1 MKNPWLGLLSYQDPN
16 KTSAQYKFCGRE
28 NAISSLF
35 AMIDNNL
42 LVTMYGKT
50 GIGKTSVLNAGVF
63 PLLRSRN
70 YLPVS
75 IRLGKYESSQITSF
89 AKCIVDEIES
99 EIKNIGGKISTKFPN
114 FASENCLS
122 VEFLWK
128 YFLTSNFQNSQGE
141 DIYPVIALD
150 QFEEIFISNPKESTL
165 LLKQI
170 YALLDDNREIP
181 EIEGYSDS
189 TNFRFV
195 FSIREDDLFYLEDC
209 IDINYLTEMKQNR
222 YRLCPLSD
230 SEAHEV
236 VMLGK
241 DLMDDGAEEEI
252 TIRITNLAKDENGH
266 ISTNLLSL
274 VCSQLFIQSD
284 GKFTIDILNTFSQNP
299 LESFYKDC
307 MAQVS
312 EKTRTFIET
321 QMVDQDR
328 RKFVSKQEIKK
339 NVSAEDLNTLTSGE
353 YRILQYITAGN
364 TECVELI
371 HDSIAR
377 TIFHLKNDIEER
389 TLALK
394 LIRHNKWIKIGL
406 YVISTFLVIALGVI
420 GCQYFDNKKMEERN
434 NGRLHNFVINIVE
447 DSVVVADNDYWQ
459 ADLYVLAQS
468 NTKQDTIEYK
478 HITKATKDEPIEIEV
493 DSAKTVRILVVYSDN
508 ANYNPIDTAFTIAD
522 LTKHPSVKINIQKKM
537 PQLYQYSG
545 KVVFDL
551 NGKEVDIQD
560 AIVILHDKIQRTNKE
575 GFFTFNLTD
584 SIDSDDFIYIV
595 RKGFSCYEENHL
607 IVSGNFKNKFIITPS
622 DSLSAFDLKCAQM
635 DSISINNWKYRTV
648 SEKYPSGEK
657 VILSGVN
664 DRIVFYAT
672 TNGRTSDGKF
682 AIWGYYYYVQEYNK
696 CKDSGNPHH
705 SYHIFT
711 GWMDSQNLKNSNAPY
726 KDFEVQSS
734 DVVGNKQVILGRF
747 LRSGR
752 LCGKITS
759 MGETIGVFGNY
770 SE

>member
-16 KTSAQYKFCGRE
+16 KTNSQYKFCGRE

-70 YLPVS
+70 YLPIS

-99 EIKNIGGKISTKFPN
+99 EISNIGGKISTKFPS

-128 YFLTSNFQNSQGE
+128 YFLTSNFQNSQEE

-181 EIEGYSDS
+181 EIEGYSDI

-209 IDINYLTEMKQNR
+209 IDINYLSEMKQNR

-241 DLMDDGAEEEI
+241 ELMDDGAEEEI

-307 MAQVS
+307 MSQVS
-312 EKTRTFIET
+312 EKTRIYIET

-377 TIFHLKNDIEER
+377 TIFHLKNDTEER
-389 TLALK
+389 ILALK

-420 GCQYFDNKKMEERN
+420 GRQYFVNKDLEDVN
-434 NGRLHNFVINIVE
+434 NGRLHNFVLNIVE

-468 NTKQDTIEYK
+468 DAKQDTIEYK
-478 HITKATKDEPIEIEV
+478 HITKASKDEPLEVPV
-493 DSAKTVRILVVYSDN
+493 DSANSVRILVVFADN
-508 ANYNPIDTAFTIAD
+508 TSYNPIDTTFTILD
-522 LTKHPSVKINIQKKM
+522 LTKHPSVKLNIKKKI
-537 PQLYQYSG
+537 PQLFRYSG

-551 NGKEVDIQD
+551 NGKEVDMQD

-595 RKGFSCYEENHL
+595 RKGFSCYEENNL
-607 IVSGNFKNKFIITPS
+607 IVSGNFKDKFIISPS

-635 DSISINNWKYRTV
+635 DTIDNWTYHTV
-648 SEKYPSGEK
+648 SKESPLGERVTLSEKS
-657 VILSGVN
+657 
-664 DRIVFYAT
+664 DWIVLYAT
-672 TNGRTSDGKF
+672 RKGKIIDGKLK
-682 AIWGYYYYVQEYNK
+682 IWGYYYFMQEYNK
-696 CKDSGNPHH
+696 YKETGNPHNI
-705 SYHIFT
+705 YHLFT
-711 GWMDSQNLKNSNAPY
+711 GWMDKQVP
-726 KDFEVQSS
+726 KDGKYRGFEVQST
-734 DVVGNKQVILGRF
+734 DVAGNKQVIYGHYT
-747 LRSGR
+747 GR
-752 LCGKITS
+752 LSGKITS
-759 MGETIGVFGNY
+759 MGETIGIFGNY